1 MCFAAVK
8 SRGRDG
14 PEGGEW
20 HKGPAKAYLRCRLKK
35 EARIVQKSR
44 GFTLI
49 ELLVVIAII
58 AILAA
63 ILFPVFARAREAA
76 RKATCLSNLKQ
87 IALAAIM
94 YAQDYD
100 EVLPIAAS
108 TAWNTAHPIVP
119 ASPQPTYHAA
129 ATAGLRSKDYWQ
141 LADVLRPY
149 IKSIDI
155 FHCPTSVR
163 RLPWVVI
170 EQKVMT
176 SGPAQGLLKVGNFT
190 HDEDKYAP
198 WSRTGSY
205 WWGCVHYPY
214 GPGVGAE
221 PYCGPTGTFW
231 DGVLVL
237 GLVSDTTDPAE
248 YWVCGNAVGLFD
260 DPVWKAMAG
269 CAHSIH
275 EGVEGDVYAATHV
288 IPVELGGAAPTIPF
302 TMPIAFADGHVK
314 YIRMNFYE
322 ALALIARPNQIQ

>member
-1 MCFAAVK
+1 M
-8 SRGRDG
+8 R
-14 PEGGEW
+14 
-20 HKGPAKAYLRCRLKK
+20 
-35 EARIVQKSR
+35 KSR

-87 IALAAIM
+87 VALACLM

-100 EVLPIAAS
+100 EVLPTVAS
-108 TAWNTAHPIVP
+108 SAWNTSHPIVP
-119 ASPQPTYHAA
+119 VSPQHTYNSAA
-129 ATAGLRSKDYWQ
+129 AAGLRSKDYWQ

-149 IKSIDI
+149 VKSIDL
-155 FHCPTSVR
+155 FQCPTSIR
-163 RLPWVVI
+163 RAPWVRIQQQVL
-170 EQKVMT
+170 T
-176 SGPAQGLLKVGNFT
+176 SGPAIGVLKVGNFT
-190 HDEDKYAP
+190 RDADRYAP
-198 WSRTGSY
+198 WTATGSY

-214 GPGVGAE
+214 GPGVFAE

-231 DGVLVL
+231 DGAMVL
-237 GLVSDTTDPAE
+237 GLVSDTANPAE

-260 DPVWKAMAG
+260 DPVWKAMSG

-275 EGVEGDVYAATHV
+275 DGYEADYGARHV
-288 IPVELGGAAPTIPF
+288 PPPEVGGIPPTIPF
-302 TMPIAFADGHVK
+302 AMPVAFADGHVK
-314 YIRMNFYE
+314 YLRVGFYE